1 MLKQRFRLITL
12 LTAATVG
19 LVVVP
24 ASAETF
30 LGDNKVN
37 GQKVPDVANVVSQNL
52 AQSLPQQKKALDYWS
67 PKRMKDA
74 SPLPLP
80 VPDTKA
86 GDGLLNV
93 LPSQGENGP
102 VPKLP
107 ISRNES
113 GSNPAAPQAD
123 APQTEAPKSATP
135 SAKTNA
141 ALTDQLGGIAP
152 LGDDSP
158 LGGAAPKLPVGQGD
172 SANTP
177 QVQPSTPPVRTNAGL
192 ADPLG
197 DGSPLGGDSAAPQKT
212 NVKAWQS
219 GGGVIKSAGKVFFHM
234 AGKDYLA
241 SATVVNSR
249 NRDTLIT
256 AGHVVNE
263 GPGKFATNFI
273 FIPAYNNGNAPF
285 GKWTAR
291 TLKAPADWTQKGDL
305 NDDVGFAVMN
315 KLNGKHIAD
324 VVGQQKIAF
333 NAGKGARVT
342 AVGYPV
348 YKPYDGQ
355 TLQFCVA
362 QAKADSQNPDSTDQ
376 GILCPMPEGA
386 SGGMWAIDMQ
396 PNGIGTI
403 VSLNSFSYSN
413 NLDTMMGPALG
424 SKVKSAYDAAQ
435 RA

>member
-1 MLKQRFRLITL
+1 M
-12 LTAATVG
+12 TAAAVG

-37 GQKVPDVANVVSQNL
+37 NQKVPDVANVVSQNL
-52 AQSLPQQKKALDYWS
+52 AQSLPQQKKALDYWT
-67 PKRMKDA
+67 PERMKAA
-74 SPLPLP
+74 SPLPVP

-93 LPSQGENGP
+93 LPSQGENGSA
-102 VPKLP
+102 PKLP

-113 GSNPAAPQAD
+113 GSSPAAPQGDPPQAD
-123 APQTEAPKSATP
+123 APKPAAPP
-135 SAKTNA
+135 VRTNA

-158 LGGAAPKLPVGQGD
+158 LNGTPLGGTAPKLPAGQGD
-172 SANTP
+172 SANKP
-177 QVQPSTPPVRTNAGL
+177 QIQHSAPPVRTNAGL

-197 DGSPLGGDSAAPQKT
+197 GGNPLGGDPLGGDSATPQET

-273 FIPAYNNGNAPF
+273 FIPAYDNGSAPF

-315 KLNGKHIAD
+315 KLNGKHIAN

-333 NAGKGARVT
+333 NAGKGARIT

-362 QAKADSQNPDSTDQ
+362 QAKADSQNSDSTDH

-386 SGGMWAIDMQ
+386 SGGMWAVDMQ

-403 VSLNSFSYSN
+403 VSVNSYSYSN